1 METTVIKGLFKEKVY
16 NGDESIPGYMQ
27 DYYSN
32 VFGGARL
39 RQIRIQSGKAGL
51 FHIMNKCGFEK
62 KSLTYFQDQTQKL
75 YRIMVWLTI

>member
-1 METTVIKGLFKEKVY
+1 METTVVKGLFKEKVY

-39 RQIRIQSGKAGL
+39 RQVRINAGMSFIDLSIIFRIQ
-51 FHIMNKCGFEK
+51 CEK
-62 KSLTYFQDQTQKL
+62 
-75 YRIMVWLTI
+75 

>member
-39 RQIRIQSGKAGL
+39 RQIRIQPGKKIVSHCLDICRKIA
-51 FHIMNKCGFEK
+51 FK
-62 KSLTYFQDQTQKL
+62 
-75 YRIMVWLTI
+75 TIKN

>member
-32 VFGGARL
+32 VFGGGRL
-39 RQIRIQSGKAGL
+39 RQIRIKSGKNGL
-51 FHIMNKCGFEK
+51 FPDM
-62 KSLTYFQDQTQKL
+62 
-75 YRIMVWLTI
+75 